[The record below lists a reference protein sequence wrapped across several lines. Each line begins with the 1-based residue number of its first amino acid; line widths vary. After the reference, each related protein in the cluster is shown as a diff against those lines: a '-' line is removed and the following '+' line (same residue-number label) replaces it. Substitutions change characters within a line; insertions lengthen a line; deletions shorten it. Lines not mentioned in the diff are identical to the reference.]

1 MKATSPIWIP
11 RNWMLLAWM
20 LLGAALTWTS
30 AQAASGT
37 LLRDESLRT
46 QPSATAAVSARVT
59 RGTAVDIVTRKGG
72 WLQVQTA
79 RSKGWVRLLSVRA
92 GQGGSGGAGLG
103 DVVGVA
109 TRRSN
114 PSRVVSVAGV
124 RGLNEEELRQAQFN
138 PEELARLN
146 DQAVTPSQARS
157 HASKAGLVAVNV
169 PSLSKPQTRS
179 EPTRSDPSDSPW
191 ADN

>member
-1 MKATSPIWIP
+1 MKPTSSLW
-11 RNWMLLAWM
+11 L
-20 LLGAALTWTS
+20 LLGAVLAWSS
-30 AQAASGT
+30 AQAAPGT

-46 QPSATAAVSARVT
+46 QPSASAPVAAQVN
-59 RGTAVDIVTRKGG
+59 RGTAVDIKTRSGG
-72 WLQVQTA
+72 WLQIRTGRAQ
-79 RSKGWVRLLSVRA
+79 GWVRLLSVRA

-124 RGLNEEELRQAQFN
+124 RGLNEEELKQAQFS
-138 PEELARLN
+138 PEELTRL
-146 DQAVTPSQARS
+146 DGQTVSQSQARS
-157 HASKAGLVAVNV
+157 FAGKAGLVVARV
-169 PSLSKPQTRS
+169 PSLGNPQSRS
-179 EPTRSDPSDSPW
+179 GSSRSDANSPW